1 MARKSLRPE
10 LNRIR
15 AWVRQGR
22 TEAWIAHQLEVNTS
36 QLQDFIKRNG
46 LSSGDEDAPAGEVD
60 LRDEIEAEIEA
71 AEEEEAKQE
80 EKGGGRGRAKDKDKD
95 EDEKDKDGD
104 EGDGKPRRRRRRRG
118 GRGRRRRR
126 PGAGM
131 SATFE
136 HGEKDGYGLWL
147 DSSIKDDP
155 IYKEQWAEVTELRVT
170 VEPNR
175 IVLER
180 PVEDPPKDE
189 PKDEPEKSDDDE
201 AGDDE

>member
-46 LSSGDEDAPAGEVD
+46 LSPGDEDVPAGEVD

-80 EKGGGRGRAKDKDKD
+80 KTKGRGRAKAKDDDEKEKDD
-95 EDEKDKDGD
+95 ED
-104 EGDGKPRRRRRRRG
+104 GDGKPRRRRRRRG

-155 IYKEQWAEVTELRVT
+155 IYKEQWAETRDLKVT
-170 VEPNR
+170 VEPDR

-180 PVEDPPKDE
+180 AEEPKKDE
-189 PKDEPEKSDDDE
+189 EPKQDAEDESGDDSDDE
-201 AGDDE
+201 

>member
-36 QLQDFIKRNG
+36 QLQEFIKRNS

-80 EKGGGRGRAKDKDKD
+80 KTEKGRGKPEDED
-95 EDEKDKDGD
+95 EDEKDKDD
-104 EGDGKPRRRRRRRG
+104 TDGDGKPRRRRRRRG

-180 PVEDPPKDE
+180 PAEEPAKDE
-189 PKDEPEKSDDDE
+189 DEPEKSGDDDE